1 MSKVM
6 GIDPGDKRIGI
17 AVSDETGSIATP
29 LKVLSHIKREID
41 AAMISNLADELG
53 VGKII
58 IGQALDDD
66 GIPSPQGRKAA
77 RLAEAIR
84 AQTHLPVLLWD
95 ESGSTREAH
104 SVRLM
109 MNANKKDRRGH
120 LDALAATVILQT
132 YLDAENFQK

>member
-1 MSKVM
+1 
-6 GIDPGDKRIGI
+6 
-17 AVSDETGSIATP
+17 
-29 LKVLSHIKREID
+29 
-41 AAMISNLADELG
+41 MISNLADELG